1 MAKHKG
7 KPNNQNRQRQKEAA
21 QKFRLPE
28 VAKSGHT
35 REHQRQEAV
44 SKQAQAVKAQKTLK
58 IPWPAPRQPTEMRE
72 EYRFLNPYN
81 FVRYLPEPTI
91 PANDPDAQLLGRC
104 APPPHDRYI
113 GLTGRIV
120 CTLEAVTPLF
130 ISDSHDINVTTILLD
145 DREVQ
150 HKSYRFFQYEGRDAI
165 PATGL
170 RGMIRS
176 LFEAVTNSPFSVFN
190 SDERLEYRIDPAE
203 ARRFKPGIV
212 QSLPNG
218 DQPGVILLCE
228 EAKIG
233 AYYDNPQDNVLHG
246 SWRCGEEAYAIV
258 GTTKNNVPKV
268 EVINRN
274 RDRLPKGD
282 HRVYHGWVKVTGR
295 TIDTKRNESF
305 FYFKGNPDK
314 AERVFFD
321 AEREA
326 DFNAILHAQLYERR
340 EDFRSR
346 IQSERLA
353 ADNLVYVE
361 LEPDDKTR
369 VRHIALTKVARLRYR
384 QTVGQLLPA
393 HLHPSQQYDQLDI
406 ASRVFGWVRDTSTED
421 KRERIAYAGR
431 VRFSHAVL
439 TEDGDKGV
447 YDGEM
452 PLAILGSPKPTT
464 TLFYLRK
471 RKGEWSEAERKQPGA
486 ATTIGYDGP
495 NILRGRKFYRHHGK
509 ALNRLEYERA
519 GRRQDHQNR
528 TVRGVRAPGNVFEF
542 TIDFHNLAPVELGA
556 LLWTLN
562 LSDLSDN
569 EQCFFRL
576 GYAKP
581 LGFGSV
587 RLSVVQVELL
597 DPGTRYRSLQTS
609 GWRTA
614 TFSERSR
621 WLERFATAMRRCYG
635 KPLYELP
642 NIVDLIKL
650 LRGPEKGQP
659 QHIHYPRTNL
669 QPDPDGKN
677 FEWFVANKAKSTK
690 VDQAGPNLTL
700 EMPDVEK
707 GLILLEKEK
716 KEKQT

>member
-7 KPNNQNRQRQKEAA
+7 KPNNQNRQPQKDAA
-21 QKFRLPE
+21 HKFRLPE
-28 VAKSGHT
+28 AAKSKHA
-35 REHQRQEAV
+35 RERQRQEASSV
-44 SKQAQAVKAQKTLK
+44 QIAKVRETPK
-58 IPWPAPRQPTEMRE
+58 IPWPAPRQPTETRE
-72 EYRFLNPYN
+72 NYRFLNPYN
-81 FVRYLPEPTI
+81 FVRYLPKPAI
-91 PANDPDAQLLGRC
+91 PPGDVDAQLLGRC

-130 ISDSHDINVTTILLD
+130 ISDSHGVNVTTVLLPD
-145 DREVQ
+145 GREVQ

-165 PATGL
+165 PATSL

-176 LFEAVTNSPFSVFN
+176 VFEAVTNSPFSVFN
-190 SDERLEYRIDPAE
+190 GDERLEYRIDPAE
-203 ARRFKPGIV
+203 ARRFRPGIV
-212 QSLPNG
+212 ESLPNG

-233 AYYDNPQDNVLHG
+233 AYYEDRKLNVLKEN
-246 SWRCGEEAYAIV
+246 WRCGEEAYAII
-258 GTTKNNVPKV
+258 TKNNTAKV
-268 EVINRN
+268 KALARRPE
-274 RDRLPKGD
+274 DLPTDGES
-282 HRVYHGWVKVTGR
+282 RIYHGWVKVTGQ
-295 TIDTKRNESF
+295 TIETKRNESF
-305 FYFKGNPDK
+305 FYFKHGDRTK
-314 AERVFFD
+314 AQRVYFD
-321 AEREA
+321 VEREA
-326 DFNAILHAQLYERR
+326 DFNAVLHAQLHERK
-340 EDFRSR
+340 EDFHSQV
-346 IQSERLA
+346 QSERLEPN
-353 ADNLVYVE
+353 NLVYVE
-361 LEPDDKTR
+361 LEPVDTGR
-369 VRHIALTKVARLRYR
+369 VRNIALARVARLRYR
-384 QTVGQLLPA
+384 NAIGNLLPS
-393 HLHPSQQYDQLDI
+393 HLKPGENYEHLDI
-406 ASRVFGWVRDTSTED
+406 ASRVFGWVKATPTED
-421 KRERIAYAGR
+421 YKVRIAYAGR

-447 YDGEM
+447 YDGEI

-471 RKGEWSEAERKQPGA
+471 HKGEWSEEERKQPGA

-519 GRRQDHQNR
+519 GRRWDHQNR

-587 RLSVVQVELL
+587 RLSVIQVELL
-597 DPGTRYRSLQTS
+597 DLDARYRSLQTS
-609 GWRTA
+609 GWRPA
-614 TFSERSR
+614 TPLERSR
-621 WLERFATAMRRCYG
+621 WLERFETAMQHCYG

-669 QPDPDGKN
+669 QPDPEGKN